1 MHSDPP
7 GLSLTSRPRLV
18 AALVFLLSLLASA
31 VVIWRLDVQRVGDF
45 RNQAYAV
52 ATDHANAIV
61 NHLEHALSAVYALDA
76 LVQQARGEVTDFE
89 EVATKM
95 LPNYPGVSVLI
106 QAPAGV
112 ISHAVPLQ
120 GNEKAI
126 GLNLLQDPVMRAE
139 TLAARRSGKLTLAGP
154 LELRQGGMGLVARLP
169 VFLDRG
175 DADMAFWG
183 FVNVVLKLPQALD
196 AVKLPMLVQRGFDYK
211 LWRVV
216 PDTGQAQVIAESAR
230 QALAEPVRKSFSVP
244 NGAWTL
250 SVAPRQGWG
259 DPSGLA
265 LKAGVALLWSA
276 LLAYLVKLQLRQ
288 IAFRHD
294 LQRQVHERTMDIQAS
309 QRQLA
314 ATLDA
319 IPDLL
324 FEMDLQGRY
333 HACHAP
339 ISQAS
344 SLAAP
349 VEDLL
354 GKTVQQVL
362 PEVAALVVLD
372 ALAQAQ
378 RDGASHGHE
387 IELPGNGG
395 SRWFALSVARKAV
408 EAGQTPRLIVV
419 SHDITDRK
427 QAEADI
433 AKLAYFDALTA
444 LPNRTLLDDRMAR
457 ALAETARRK
466 SELCVMFLDLD
477 HFKNIN
483 DTLGHAV
490 GDALLVQVARRMQTA
505 LRDQDTVA
513 RFGGDE
519 FIVLLPDTGVEGA
532 AHVAQNILNIIGE
545 PITLQG
551 RELTVTPS
559 IGIAVWPR
567 DGNDVDTLFKHADV
581 AMYRAKR
588 VGRNGFQFYT
598 QELQQDAS
606 RVLLLENELRRA
618 LERNQF
624 SLHYQPQLSLH
635 SGKVVGVEALLRWH
649 HPELGAISPAEFI
662 PVAESSG
669 QILAIGQ
676 WVLETALA
684 QTRQWQTMGLTD
696 LCVAVNV
703 SAMQFRQPDLPQ
715 LVQGA
720 LDRFD
725 LPASSLEIE
734 LTESVAQQDPVGA
747 TAIMAQLRQIG
758 VKLAIDDFGTG
769 YSSLSY
775 LKRFAATRLKIDQS
789 FVREICSDPDDLAIV
804 RAIIGMARSLGLG
817 TIAEGVETAAQLAV
831 LRGEGCDE
839 VQGYLFGRPLPVAD
853 ATAYLLDRQAN
864 ALLQQT

>member
-1 MHSDPP
+1 M
-7 GLSLTSRPRLV
+7 
-18 AALVFLLSLLASA
+18 
-31 VVIWRLDVQRVGDF
+31 
-45 RNQAYAV
+45 
-52 ATDHANAIV
+52 
-61 NHLEHALSAVYALDA
+61 
-76 LVQQARGEVTDFE
+76 
-89 EVATKM
+89 
-95 LPNYPGVSVLI
+95 
-106 QAPAGV
+106 
-112 ISHAVPLQ
+112 
-120 GNEKAI
+120 
-126 GLNLLQDPVMRAE
+126 
-139 TLAARRSGKLTLAGP
+139 
-154 LELRQGGMGLVARLP
+154 
-169 VFLDRG
+169 
-175 DADMAFWG
+175 
-183 FVNVVLKLPQALD
+183 
-196 AVKLPMLVQRGFDYK
+196 
-211 LWRVV
+211 
-216 PDTGQAQVIAESAR
+216 
-230 QALAEPVRKSFSVP
+230 
-244 NGAWTL
+244 
-250 SVAPRQGWG
+250 
-259 DPSGLA
+259 
-265 LKAGVALLWSA
+265 
-276 LLAYLVKLQLRQ
+276 
-288 IAFRHD
+288 
-294 LQRQVHERTMDIQAS
+294 
-309 QRQLA
+309 
-314 ATLDA
+314 
-319 IPDLL
+319 
-324 FEMDLQGRY
+324 
-333 HACHAP
+333 
-339 ISQAS
+339 
-344 SLAAP
+344 
-349 VEDLL
+349 
-354 GKTVQQVL
+354 
-362 PEVAALVVLD
+362 
-372 ALAQAQ
+372 
-378 RDGASHGHE
+378 
-387 IELPGNGG
+387 
-395 SRWFALSVARKAV
+395 ARKTV

-427 QAEADI
+427 QAEADV

-444 LPNRTLLDDRMAR
+444 LPNRTLLNDRMTR
-457 ALAETARRK
+457 ALAEAVRRNC
-466 SELCVMFLDLD
+466 ELCVMFVDLD

-483 DTLGHAV
+483 DTLGHGV
-490 GDALLVQVARRMQTA
+490 GDALLVEVARRMQTA
-505 LRDQDTVA
+505 LREQDTVA

-519 FIVLLPDTGVEGA
+519 FIALLPDTGVEGA
-532 AHVAQNILNIIGE
+532 AHVAQNILNIISE

-559 IGIAVWPR
+559 IGIALWPR

-649 HPELGAISPAEFI
+649 HHELGAISPAEFI

-684 QTRQWQTMGLTD
+684 QTRLWQSMGLTD

-715 LVQGA
+715 LVQSA
-720 LDRFD
+720 LARFD
-725 LPASSLEIE
+725 LPASSLEVE
-734 LTESVAQQDPVGA
+734 LTESVAQQDPIGA
-747 TAIMAQLRQIG
+747 MAIMAQLRQIG

-817 TIAEGVETAAQLAV
+817 TIAEGVETPAQLAV

-864 ALLQQT
+864 ALLQQG